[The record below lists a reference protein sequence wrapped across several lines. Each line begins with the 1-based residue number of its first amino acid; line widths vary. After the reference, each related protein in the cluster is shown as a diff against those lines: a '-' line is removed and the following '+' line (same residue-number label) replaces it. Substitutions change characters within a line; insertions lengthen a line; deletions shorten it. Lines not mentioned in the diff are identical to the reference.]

1 MRSTQ
6 RESAAATRRR
16 SNDLPQQRCVPA
28 VHCRSAIGM
37 EARVAQDTEQDIRE
51 RNIFR
56 MVAGGLMLAGWSIGI
71 VNLMGWARF

>member
-1 MRSTQ
+1 
-6 RESAAATRRR
+6 
-16 SNDLPQQRCVPA
+16 
-28 VHCRSAIGM
+28 M